1 MFPHTKLAVI
11 PIHGADNDSKRIQV
25 VLIKFIL
32 TSWNSKRIG
41 GGGTTRFCLK
51 KTLLSSLIVI
61 RFGLAM
67 LVTHVDANLFDTK
80 QFCGFDLLIQWKASI
95 QCWINSII
103 FSGLCL
109 VSIHIFLWTSGY
121 FVLANTNDPAI
132 FIRSISNWFNMLL
145 KLSSY
150 ISLLS
155 KHDVN
160 LTFLLTPGPC
170 ACNL

>member
-67 LVTHVDANLFDTK
+67 LVTHVDETVLWIRSTDPMKGIDPMLNQLNYFLWIVSGQHSHISLNFRLFCIGKYKWSCYFYSIDI
-80 QFCGFDLLIQWKASI
+80 QLIQYAIETFILHFTALKAWR
-95 QCWINSII
+95 QFDVFIN
-103 FSGLCL
+103 
-109 VSIHIFLWTSGY
+109 
-121 FVLANTNDPAI
+121 A
-132 FIRSISNWFNMLL
+132 RSMR
-145 KLSSY
+145 
-150 ISLLS
+150 
-155 KHDVN
+155 V
-160 LTFLLTPGPC
+160 
-170 ACNL
+170 